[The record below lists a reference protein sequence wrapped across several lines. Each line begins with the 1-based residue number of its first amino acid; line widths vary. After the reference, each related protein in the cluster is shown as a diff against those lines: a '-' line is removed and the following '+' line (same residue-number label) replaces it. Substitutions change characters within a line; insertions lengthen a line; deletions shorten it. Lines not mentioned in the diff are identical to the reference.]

1 MEVGA
6 AARIDTLNNCFYSQS
21 CNYSQA
27 TIMHRTITLL
37 MVAVGV
43 LCGVAVA
50 SHGEGLRYAMPLV
63 LAAMF
68 STLTRLNRL
77 DQ

>member
-1 MEVGA
+1 M
-6 AARIDTLNNCFYSQS
+6 N
-21 CNYSQA
+21 
-27 TIMHRTITLL
+27 RTITLL
-37 MVAVGV
+37 MIAVGV
-43 LCGVAVA
+43 LCGIAVA

-68 STLTRLNRL
+68 ATLTRLNRL